1 VANNRNLDRVSGR
14 IDKRGQG
21 SDACT
26 DGNAASGIQE
36 PHKKIGSGG
45 ETKNNSSVAA
55 NNLFLSLAAQRKSS
69 QSPPHGLAQAPP
81 QDTVGD
87 GRPDDISTSDIHTP
101 RRQLGLLR
109 YLFRVAFFIIM
120 PPIYAVMCVF
130 WHHYEM
136 MVVFVFVLCFYGL
149 LGKIDYDAKWIT
161 WLQKVPVLGRAL
173 FSASALSDFY
183 EQHPP
188 APFAYYFF
196 YPLTCLFGAVHSSV
210 RRRELFLY
218 CQIIGVFVL
227 VIAGKQVFEFGS
239 VYLPYLGVVDV
250 FYFLTKISILMVLTT
265 VVFLVPMITTS
276 FELRMTGQ
284 TQKLRY
290 IALSG
295 LVVSVPV
302 FLLGF
307 VSETVFPTSASL
319 PADVLLDLRFHRTEF
334 RSDLST
340 ISRMFL
346 EYHIDEAKELPVL
359 GQVSE
364 NPLLTPRY
372 QKVIR
377 NVVVQDERL
386 AFYVFN
392 LPGQDGKTWL
402 AIGRGLYPDEARKHL
417 LFICSP
423 DHQFHTVWPEQ
434 AEHIQNFVHD
444 VSHRP
449 WEDITFRE
457 QHVRNFPNLHVV
469 DSRLSATAPAK
480 NEILT
485 PASSGVAK
493 QGTNG
498 GEPIGN
504 SKAKTAAANATKPK
518 SARH

>member
-188 APFAYYFF
+188 APFAFF
-196 YPLTCLFGAVHSSV
+196 C
-210 RRRELFLY
+210 
-218 CQIIGVFVL
+218 
-227 VIAGKQVFEFGS
+227 IA
-239 VYLPYLGVVDV
+239 
-250 FYFLTKISILMVLTT
+250 
-265 VVFLVPMITTS
+265 
-276 FELRMTGQ
+276 
-284 TQKLRY
+284 
-290 IALSG
+290 
-295 LVVSVPV
+295 
-302 FLLGF
+302 
-307 VSETVFPTSASL
+307 
-319 PADVLLDLRFHRTEF
+319 
-334 RSDLST
+334 RS
-340 ISRMFL
+340 
-346 EYHIDEAKELPVL
+346 
-359 GQVSE
+359 
-364 NPLLTPRY
+364 
-372 QKVIR
+372 
-377 NVVVQDERL
+377 
-386 AFYVFN
+386 
-392 LPGQDGKTWL
+392 
-402 AIGRGLYPDEARKHL
+402 
-417 LFICSP
+417 
-423 DHQFHTVWPEQ
+423 
-434 AEHIQNFVHD
+434 
-444 VSHRP
+444 
-449 WEDITFRE
+449 
-457 QHVRNFPNLHVV
+457 
-469 DSRLSATAPAK
+469 
-480 NEILT
+480 
-485 PASSGVAK
+485 
-493 QGTNG
+493 
-498 GEPIGN
+498 
-504 SKAKTAAANATKPK
+504 
-518 SARH
+518 